1 MQKTKKLLRR
11 ALMKILVVGGA
22 GYVGGVIVDL
32 LLKNKKYDVT
42 VYDNLLYEESY
53 RKDCK
58 LSLADAFS
66 NYLKEKEKLRK
77 CTILCQRFSRDTVG
91 DAIFSYL
98 FLEHLNRKFYKSS
111 KIIVISSQYHIKR
124 VEYIFT
130 RIFNLK
136 INFIGVPDKK
146 FNYPLVDKLKNSE
159 ERSLNE
165 FKESFDDVESG
176 NIFLFY
182 KKLREIHPLY
192 NGEIHQKIPDLKAT
206 LNNIKKSINIK

>member
-1 MQKTKKLLRR
+1 MTKEGYLEIESKSRAEEAYKVAQK
-11 ALMKILVVGGA
+11 
-22 GYVGGVIVDL
+22 
-32 LLKNKKYDVT
+32 
-42 VYDNLLYEESY
+42 ESADYLITNGWNY

-66 NYLKEKEKLRK
+66 NYLIKKENIRK
-77 CTILCQRFSRDTVG
+77 CTILCQRFSRYTVG

-98 FLEHLNRKFYKSS
+98 FLDYLNKTFHKRS

-146 FNYPLVDKLKNSE
+146 FNDQLMHELKNSE
-159 ERSLNE
+159 EKSLNE
-165 FKESFDDVESG
+165 FKKSFDDVESG

-192 NGEIHQKIPDLKAT
+192 NGEIHQKIPDLKDT
-206 LNNIKKSINIK
+206 LNIIKKSINIK

>member
-1 MQKTKKLLRR
+1 MTKEGYLEIESKSRADEAYKVAQK
-11 ALMKILVVGGA
+11 
-22 GYVGGVIVDL
+22 
-32 LLKNKKYDVT
+32 
-42 VYDNLLYEESY
+42 ESPDYLITNGWNY
-53 RKDCK
+53 RNDCK

-66 NYLKEKEKLRK
+66 NYLREKENLRK

-98 FLEHLNRKFYKSS
+98 FLEHINKTFHKRS

-130 RIFNLK
+130 RIYNLK
-136 INFIGVPDKK
+136 IHFIGVPDKK
-146 FNYPLVDKLKNSE
+146 FNYKLVDELKNSE

-165 FKESFDDVESG
+165 FKKSFDNIESG

-206 LNNIKKSINIK
+206 LNNIRKSINIK

>member
-1 MQKTKKLLRR
+1 MNALILLSHLMTKEGYLEIESKSRAEEAYRVAQK
-11 ALMKILVVGGA
+11 
-22 GYVGGVIVDL
+22 
-32 LLKNKKYDVT
+32 
-42 VYDNLLYEESY
+42 ESADYLITNGWNY

-77 CTILCQRFSRDTVG
+77 CSILCQRFSRDTVG

-98 FLEHLNRKFYKSS
+98 FLEHLNRKFYKRS

-146 FNYPLVDKLKNSE
+146 FNYPIVDKLKNSE

-182 KKLREIHPLY
+182 KKLREMHPLY
-192 NGEIHQKIPDLKAT
+192 NGDIHQKIPDLKAT
-206 LNNIKKSINIK
+206 LNDIKKSINIK